1 MPVYPLTALYQIDQT
16 KRGTMLACERV
27 WDLTGLRIV
36 FAVLSID
43 QTSWRLRDGTECEVF
58 FFIEEN
64 DQYDEGVHSEK

>member
-1 MPVYPLTALYQIDQT
+1 
-16 KRGTMLACERV
+16 MLACERV
-27 WDLTGLRIV
+27 WDLTGLGIV